1 MLRIIIPLFTASFS
15 FLVSG
20 QETAY
25 VEKQQEIIEM
35 RVDKNFNAKYNRQLR
50 LLKRTYPMA
59 LKAKKLIDEYEAD
72 LSEIEKTRQKKK
84 YGRNAHS
91 DLKDEFV
98 FNIRD
103 LYSSEGDLLMK
114 LVYRETGM
122 TVNEIIKKYRG
133 GIQNNLY
140 SGLAMLWGQNLN
152 DTYDASVDDW
162 ITELVI
168 QDIESGR
175 ISFDKEVKKLNKEGY
190 KESMGDYRQSK
201 KDIREV
207 YKKRKKE
214 KKQLKKIKNK

>member
-20 QETAY
+20 QETASL
-25 VEKQQEIIEM
+25 EKQQEIVEM

-59 LKAKKLIDEYEAD
+59 LKAKTLIDEYEAD
-72 LSEIEKTRQKKK
+72 LSEIEKNRQKKK
-84 YGRNAHS
+84 YGREAHS

-133 GIQNNLY
+133 GVQNSLY

-152 DTYDASVDDW
+152 DTYDANGDDW

-175 ISFDKEVKKLNKEGY
+175 ISFDKEMKKLNKEGY
-190 KESMGDYRQSK
+190 KESMADYRQSK

-214 KKQLKKIKNK
+214 KKQSKNK

>member
-20 QETAY
+20 QETASL
-25 VEKQQEIIEM
+25 EKQQEIVEM

-59 LKAKKLIDEYEAD
+59 LKAKALIDEYEAD
-72 LSEIEKTRQKKK
+72 LSEIEKNRQKKK
-84 YGRNAHS
+84 YGREAHS

-133 GIQNNLY
+133 GVQNSLY

-152 DTYDASVDDW
+152 DTYDANGDDW

-175 ISFDKEVKKLNKEGY
+175 ISFDKEMKKLNKEGY
-190 KESMGDYRQSK
+190 KESMADYRQSK

-214 KKQLKKIKNK
+214 KKQSKNK

>member
-20 QETAY
+20 QETASL
-25 VEKQQEIIEM
+25 EKQQEIVEM

-59 LKAKKLIDEYEAD
+59 LKAKALIDEYEAD
-72 LSEIEKTRQKKK
+72 LSEIEKNRQKKK
-84 YGRNAHS
+84 YGREAHS

-133 GIQNNLY
+133 GVQNSLY

-152 DTYDASVDDW
+152 DTYDAW

-175 ISFDKEVKKLNKEGY
+175 ISFDKEMKKLNKDGY
-190 KESMGDYRQSK
+190 KESMADYRQSK

-214 KKQLKKIKNK
+214 KKQSENK

>member
-20 QETAY
+20 QETASL
-25 VEKQQEIIEM
+25 EKQQEIVEM

-59 LKAKKLIDEYEAD
+59 LKAKALIDEYEAD
-72 LSEIEKTRQKKK
+72 LSEIEKNRQKKK
-84 YGRNAHS
+84 YGREAHS

-133 GIQNNLY
+133 GVQNSLY

-152 DTYDASVDDW
+152 DTYDANGDDW

-175 ISFDKEVKKLNKEGY
+175 ISFDKEMKKLNKDGY
-190 KESMGDYRQSK
+190 KESMADYRQSK

-214 KKQLKKIKNK
+214 KKQSENK